1 MLEYGDKGSKAMSTD
16 IPPEF
21 ESFVSSLIEQR
32 RFLSEREVLS
42 EGLRLLK
49 AKESLAAE
57 IQHGFD
63 QIENGKLVD
72 GPAAISK
79 LRSSLEKRMQA
90 GE

>member
-1 MLEYGDKGSKAMSTD
+1 MSTD

-49 AKESLAAE
+49 AKESLSVE
-57 IQHGFD
+57 IQRGFT
-63 QIENGKLVD
+63 QIEHGKFVD
-72 GPAAISK
+72 GPAAVSE
-79 LRSSLEKRMQA
+79 LRSSLEKRQQA
-90 GE
+90 AE

>member
-1 MLEYGDKGSKAMSTD
+1 MSTD

-49 AKESLAAE
+49 AKESLAVE
-57 IQHGFD
+57 IQRGFCLLYTSPSPRD
-63 QIENGKLVD
+63 QRGSRM
-72 GPAAISK
+72 P
-79 LRSSLEKRMQA
+79 SSA
-90 GE
+90 

>member
-1 MLEYGDKGSKAMSTD
+1 MSTD

-32 RFLSEREVLS
+32 RFLSKREVLS

-49 AKESLAAE
+49 ARESLAAE
-57 IQHGFD
+57 IQSGFS
-63 QIENGKLVD
+63 QIKNGRSVD
-72 GPAAISK
+72 GPEAISK
-79 LRSSLEKRMQA
+79 LRANLETRKQA